1 MMTKVLY
8 LFLLTSVDILTDVSA
23 FIKLRQMIGGLRL
36 RQVAF
41 VLC

>member
-1 MMTKVLY
+1 MMAKVLY

-23 FIKLRQMIGGLRL
+23 FIILRQMIGGLRL
-36 RQVAF
+36 RQVDL